1 MLERCTA
8 VSPSVHS
15 LTVSLVRWAERDGP
29 GEPPGQPRQ
38 AGAAAGPGRLS
49 YDLRD
54 TASQPALSLIVATNT
69 TGHTTWAPHLPP
81 TVTTCQHRRDRER
94 ESHRYILTWVLLH
107 SIQYAV
113 WCLIY
118 PFMY

>member
-1 MLERCTA
+1 MGREGG
-8 VSPSVHS
+8 
-15 LTVSLVRWAERDGP
+15 RDGP

-69 TGHTTWAPHLPP
+69 TDHRSYNMGTTSP
-81 TVTTCQHRRDRER
+81 TY
-94 ESHRYILTWVLLH
+94 SHYMST
-107 SIQYAV
+107 
-113 WCLIY
+113 
-118 PFMY
+118 